1 MVNINHGVSS
11 KVYSKKKFQDL
22 KPKSFIIITIIREG
36 PWKYSD
42 LGNLQ
47 QMNDQNSTHSF

>member
-22 KPKSFIIITIIREG
+22 KPKSFIIIIREG

-47 QMNDQNSTHSF
+47 QMNDQNSTLSF